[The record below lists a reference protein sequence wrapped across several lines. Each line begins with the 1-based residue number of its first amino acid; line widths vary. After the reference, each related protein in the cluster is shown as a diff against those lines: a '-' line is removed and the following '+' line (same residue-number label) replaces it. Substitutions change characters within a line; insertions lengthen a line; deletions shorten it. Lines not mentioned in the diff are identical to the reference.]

1 MEHHGE
7 WPSDIN
13 KQSLIVSGKLPLDK
27 THSFLSN
34 VLLDNNNKSDMVE
47 AIAYVLFSMH

>member
-1 MEHHGE
+1 MAIWYQQTIFNSSWEIAT
-7 WPSDIN
+7 W
-13 KQSLIVSGKLPLDK
+13 Q